1 MPPAQPA
8 PGRKLKHSTRPDL
21 DALSVQDIRFCQHYA
36 EHGNASEAYRN
47 AKYHNSKAADVTV
60 WKAASDKLRNLQVR
74 QYIRYIR
81 QQAADVADITVAAL
95 AVGFAAVA
103 HTPRTAIY
111 DEQGEMKPFHEW
123 PLVLQQI
130 VTGFDPVTDDTGKV
144 RYKVK
149 FERGMEA
156 RKVLATWRG
165 MIGADAEKPGDGDK
179 KLVIGG
185 DADPDKL

>member
-1 MPPAQPA
+1 MPQEQRE

-21 DALSVQDIRFCQHYA
+21 DQLSAQDIRFCQHYA
-36 EHGNASEAYRN
+36 ENGNATEAYRQ
-47 AKYHNSKAADVTV
+47 AKYWNSKSADVTV

-74 QYIRYIR
+74 QYIRHLR
-81 QQAADVADITVAAL
+81 QEAADVAQVTVNAL

-103 HTPRTAIY
+103 YTPRTAIY
-111 DEQGEMKPFHEW
+111 DEHGEMKPFGEW

-130 VTGFDPVTDDTGKV
+130 VTGFDPVTDENGKV

-156 RKVLATWRG
+156 RKILAQWRG
-165 MIGADAEKPGDGDK
+165 MIGADAEKPNAGDK
-179 KLVIGG
+179 KLVVGG
-185 DADPDKL
+185 EADPDKL